1 MMLRCP
7 ILQSKWLGEG
17 EKLTHHTLKIHNPQF
32 MTRNWF
38 QLVFQDRNTLPS
50 RVDLELGKS

>member
-1 MMLRCP
+1 MMLPCP

-17 EKLTHHTLKIHNPQF
+17 EKLTHHTLEILDPQL

-38 QLVFQDRNTLPS
+38 HLVFQDPGTLPS
-50 RVDLELGKS
+50 RVDSAPGKS